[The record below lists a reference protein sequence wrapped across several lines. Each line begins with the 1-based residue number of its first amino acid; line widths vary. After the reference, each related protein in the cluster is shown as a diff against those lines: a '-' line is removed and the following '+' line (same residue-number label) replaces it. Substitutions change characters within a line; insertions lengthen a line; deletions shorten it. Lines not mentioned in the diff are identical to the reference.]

1 MVSDK
6 LFRNAELSNNL
17 VKNEMHSCLTIG
29 FNREHSLYRFHEII
43 DNHYNVMMPPSRG
56 WVAIHEVKPP
66 LGEGT
71 GGDNR
76 I

>member
-6 LFRNAELSNNL
+6 LLRNAELSNNL
-17 VKNEMHSCLTIG
+17 VKHEMCGCLIVG
-29 FNREHSLYRFHEII
+29 FNHGHSLIPFHEVIN
-43 DNHYNVMMPPSRG
+43 NHYNMMMPPSRS
-56 WVAIHEVKPP
+56 WVAIHKVNPP

-76 I
+76 M